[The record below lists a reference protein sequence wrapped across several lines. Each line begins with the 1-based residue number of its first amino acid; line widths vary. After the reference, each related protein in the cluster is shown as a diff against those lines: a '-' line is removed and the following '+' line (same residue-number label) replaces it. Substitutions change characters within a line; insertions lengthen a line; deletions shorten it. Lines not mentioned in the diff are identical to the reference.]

1 MPGLLGLVGSAGVG
15 FAVAPALQVI
25 TIPIAI
31 VGAAFLARAWW
42 LQLGH
47 GADGAWP
54 LRSLVTLVAS
64 TTIMATLWALR
75 FAGVLGA

>member
-1 MPGLLGLVGSAGVG
+1 MLGLIGSARVG
-15 FAVAPALQVI
+15 LAIAPALQVI

-31 VGAAFLARAWW
+31 VGAAFLTRAWW
-42 LQLGH
+42 LQFGH

-64 TTIMATLWALR
+64 TTIMATLWTLR